1 LYAQAIVPLAPT
13 GLAPRCE
20 ILLRLPDEHGGIETA
35 DTFLPQAERHRLMP
49 AIDRWVVR
57 RTVAVLGEWHRNH
70 TDLELPLCSI
80 NLSVSSLHDVDLIPA
95 VREYLAEHQLPP
107 AALCFEISEG
117 AALGNFAQLVRLI
130 SEIRAAGCG
139 VGLDN
144 FGNSLTSFAHLKALS
159 VDYVK
164 IGGHY
169 VRGVADD
176 PVYGA
181 LVRVVN
187 EIGRIMGIVTIA
199 EEVESDT
206 ILRNFGAWGGYA
218 QDTPWRHRHPW

>member
-1 LYAQAIVPLAPT
+1 
-13 GLAPRCE
+13 
-20 ILLRLPDEHGGIETA
+20 
-35 DTFLPQAERHRLMP
+35 MP

-57 RTVAVLGEWHRNH
+57 QTAAVLGQWHRDH
-70 TDLELPLCSI
+70 PELELPLCSI
-80 NLSVSSLHDVDLIPA
+80 NLSVSSLDDPDLVPA
-95 VREYLAEHQLPP
+95 VREYLTQHRLPP
-107 AALCFEISEG
+107 EALCFEIAEA

-130 SEIRAAGCG
+130 SEIRTTGCG

-144 FGNSLTSFAHLKALS
+144 FGNSLASFAHLKALS

-176 PVYGA
+176 PVYGT
-181 LVRVVN
+181 LVKAVN

-199 EEVESDT
+199 EEVENET
-206 ILRNFGAWGGYA
+206 ILEKLRALGVGYA
-218 QDTPWRHRHPW
+218 QGHALAPPAPLVDKDGQVALPHVQRSG